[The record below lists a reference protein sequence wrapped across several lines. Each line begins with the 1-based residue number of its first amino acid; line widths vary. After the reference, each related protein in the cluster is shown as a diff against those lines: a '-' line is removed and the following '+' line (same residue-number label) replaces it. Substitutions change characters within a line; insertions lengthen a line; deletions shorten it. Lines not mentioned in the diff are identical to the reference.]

1 MAAKSIATKMGIK
14 SGMRTIFIHAPAN
27 AIEAIELPTLE
38 IKEKLVGN
46 FDYIHFFAG
55 DQTTMHET
63 FPKLKEHLKPTGMLW
78 LSWPKG
84 GQNGTDLTIK
94 SVIKIG
100 YDYGLVE
107 STCLSINSVW
117 SAIKF
122 THPKKGKVYNNS
134 YGKLPE

>member
-1 MAAKSIATKMGIK
+1 MAVKSIATKMGIK
-14 SGMRTIFIHAPAN
+14 ANMRTILIHAPAD
-27 AIEAIELPTLE
+27 AIKAIELPTLE
-38 IKEKLVGN
+38 IKEKLVGD
-46 FDYIHFFAG
+46 FDYIHFFANN
-55 DQTTMHET
+55 QAAMHERFST
-63 FPKLKEHLKPTGMLW
+63 LTEHLKPSGTLW

-84 GQNGTDLTIK
+84 GQHGTDLTIK

-122 THPKKGKVYNNS
+122 TYPKKGKVYNNS